1 MKKET
6 RKYLLKLA
14 TLLDEA
20 ERIGNS
26 IDDPEGRRYIIM
38 SDIVAKE
45 ISTKLKSIYLYGE

>member
-20 ERIGNS
+20 ERIGKS
-26 IDDPEGRRYIIM
+26 IDAPEGRRYIIM
-38 SDIVAKE
+38 SDILAKE
-45 ISTKLKSIYLYGE
+45 IAVKLRRLVWE